1 MSRRQILFAII
12 LTVLVAV
19 ILSAIV
25 VTAIDEVNVKI
36 EQDCFNKL
44 EDTSKMLANEI
55 RITIY
60 ADRTILNAMADI
72 IAGMEDYSTEKLS
85 EVLHTYRFDDSFI
98 SYTSLLLPNNTM
110 LYPDGS
116 VQDASGVLNF
126 TEEANKGAYISN
138 RVQSLL
144 DDNEMV
150 IRHAVP
156 VVKNGS
162 TIYMLYAVIRLSDLA
177 EKYKTDIYNGQAYVF
192 IVSGDSGNFLL
203 DTWHKTLGNI
213 QDYTDRTP
221 EPGYSWETFLSDLKA
236 GRSGRLAMISETIGE
251 VVYIKYDPI
260 GVNNG
265 SVMVMVPKPVA
276 LGESEAFIRH
286 LYHKAIIVGA
296 VMLLYMLGVTLSLLY
311 AYKKMRK
318 LSNEDQTTGLKNRNA
333 YECYM
338 ADIQNRIFA
347 CLTCVFMDVNGLH
360 EINNKHGHK
369 VGDQMLK
376 TVANELLLEFPY
388 RQVFRIG
395 GDEFVVISD
404 EYDADACTEKMERI
418 ARQVASYNYS
428 ISYGIA
434 HDKNVIGADIIVQEA
449 DERMLESK
457 RAYYAENNRYR

>member
-1 MSRRQILFAII
+1 
-12 LTVLVAV
+12 
-19 ILSAIV
+19 
-25 VTAIDEVNVKI
+25 
-36 EQDCFNKL
+36 
-44 EDTSKMLANEI
+44 
-55 RITIY
+55 
-60 ADRTILNAMADI
+60 
-72 IAGMEDYSTEKLS
+72 
-85 EVLHTYRFDDSFI
+85 
-98 SYTSLLLPNNTM
+98 
-110 LYPDGS
+110 
-116 VQDASGVLNF
+116 
-126 TEEANKGAYISN
+126 
-138 RVQSLL
+138 
-144 DDNEMV
+144 
-150 IRHAVP
+150 
-156 VVKNGS
+156 
-162 TIYMLYAVIRLSDLA
+162 
-177 EKYKTDIYNGQAYVF
+177 
-192 IVSGDSGNFLL
+192 
-203 DTWHKTLGNI
+203 
-213 QDYTDRTP
+213 
-221 EPGYSWETFLSDLKA
+221 
-236 GRSGRLAMISETIGE
+236 
-251 VVYIKYDPI
+251 
-260 GVNNG
+260 
-265 SVMVMVPKPVA
+265 
-276 LGESEAFIRH
+276 
-286 LYHKAIIVGA
+286 
-296 VMLLYMLGVTLSLLY
+296 MLLYMLGVTLSLLY